1 MSKQILV
8 KVPHYK
14 KEEIEVPFN
23 LPEETIY
30 LFKTGIRVSIRCIPV
45 WTKWNKEQGKE
56 EEIWKLNITL
66 VYGGFDSRIGM
77 YEVQISGI
85 GEILRTEKGD
95 LYYVLQLIG
104 NPDTGIRT
112 KEDFKKDFE
121 SVMRSINSYT

>member
-30 LFKTGIRVSIRCIPV
+30 LFKTGIRVSVRCIPV

-66 VYGGFDSRIGM
+66 VYGGFDSRIGK
-77 YEVQISGI
+77 YEVQVSQI

-95 LYYVLQLIG
+95 LYYVLQAI
-104 NPDTGIRT
+104 NTPDEGRRT

-121 SVMRSINSYT
+121 SVMKSINSHE